1 MTVLILLVFC
11 WLGLR
16 TLLLLLAQVARHTPE
31 AQLVRSFEQEVR
43 ERGLGSDGSLPEG
56 DR

>member
-1 MTVLILLVFC
+1 MSVLILLALC

-16 TLLLLLAQVARHTPE
+16 TLMLLAQVARHTPE
-31 AQLVRSFEQEVR
+31 AQLARSFEQEVR
-43 ERGLGSDGSLPEG
+43 ERGLCSDGSLPEG

>member
-1 MTVLILLVFC
+1 MTVLILLAFC

-16 TLLLLLAQVARHTPE
+16 TLMLLAQVARHTPE
-31 AQLVRSFEQEVR
+31 AQLARSFEREVR
-43 ERGLGSDGSLPEG
+43 ERGLAGEGSLPEG

>member
-1 MTVLILLVFC
+1 MTLLILLVFC

-16 TLLLLLAQVARHTPE
+16 TLLLLAQVARHTPE
-31 AQLVRSFEQEVR
+31 AHLARSFEQEVR
-43 ERGLGSDGSLPEG
+43 ERGLCSDGSLPEG